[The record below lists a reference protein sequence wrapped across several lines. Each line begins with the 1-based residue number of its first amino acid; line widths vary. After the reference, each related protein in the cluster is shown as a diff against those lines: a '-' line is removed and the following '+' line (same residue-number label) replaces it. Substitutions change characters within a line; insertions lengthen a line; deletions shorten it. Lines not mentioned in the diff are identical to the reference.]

1 MIQVQSSVSQSETH
15 NQFLNFNFKGDF
27 IMTNKKTINEMYAE
41 LLALNEVKN
50 NPELVAFINARIE
63 VNSKK
68 NANKKQTPTQK
79 ANEAIKTLIAE
90 DILEGAMTV
99 TQITKALNAIEGYEE
114 ISLNKVNAIIRQ
126 MKLDGTVVRT
136 EEKGVAFFSLA

>member
-1 MIQVQSSVSQSETH
+1 
-15 NQFLNFNFKGDF
+15 
-27 IMTNKKTINEMYAE
+27 MTNKKTINEMYAE

-79 ANEAIKTLIAE
+79 ANEEIKNFIVESVLC
-90 DILEGAMTV
+90 GGKVMTV
-99 TQITKALNAIEGYEE
+99 TQITKALNSLEGYEE

-126 MKLDGTVVRT
+126 MKIDSIVVRT

>member
-1 MIQVQSSVSQSETH
+1 MIQVQSSVSLSETH
-15 NQFLNFNFKGDF
+15 NQFNFNFKGDF

-114 ISLNKVNAIIRQ
+114 VSLNKVNAIIRQ

>member
-1 MIQVQSSVSQSETH
+1 
-15 NQFLNFNFKGDF
+15 
-27 IMTNKKTINEMYAE
+27 MTNKKTINEMYAE
-41 LLALNEVKN
+41 LLALNEVKA

>member
-1 MIQVQSSVSQSETH
+1 
-15 NQFLNFNFKGDF
+15 
-27 IMTNKKTINEMYAE
+27 MTNKKTINEMYAE

-99 TQITKALNAIEGYEE
+99 TQITKALNSLEGYEE

-126 MKLDGTVVRT
+126 MKMDGTVVRT
-136 EEKGVAFFSLA
+136 EEKGVAYFSLA

>member
-1 MIQVQSSVSQSETH
+1 
-15 NQFLNFNFKGDF
+15 
-27 IMTNKKTINEMYAE
+27 MTNKKTINEMYAE

-79 ANEAIKTLIAE
+79 TNEAIKTLIAE

-136 EEKGVAFFSLA
+136 EEKGMAFFSLA